1 MRLMDDQI
9 SKEKTVSDSGRALH
23 TQVLEMDY
31 TEAKYLSY
39 FKKITYTMRYKYVIL
54 PARTR

>member
-1 MRLMDDQI
+1 MTRLA
-9 SKEKTVSDSGRALH
+9 KKKTVSDSGRALH

-39 FKKITYTMRYKYVIL
+39 FKKITYTMRYRYVIL
-54 PARTR
+54 PASTR